1 MKDKSIFQIHLDEI
15 IRSKAGK
22 SKKKIPRFVTG
33 FLSWLIK
40 EDNLND
46 FLRFNGHSTGV
57 DTMNNA
63 VEYFDVSLELVN
75 KENIPTNGEKLIFAS
90 NHPLGGLDGICL
102 SSVLGTTFDKKI
114 KYLVNDLLYF
124 IEPLKPIFVPVNKH
138 GSQAKGGVQAINDAF
153 FSDNQIITFP
163 AGLCS
168 RKQNGRIVDTEWK
181 KMFIAKAIEYKRD
194 IVPVYFEARNSNFF
208 YNLANIRK
216 VLKLKFNLE
225 MLFLPREMFKSKGKT
240 FRIHFGEPVSWQFF
254 DDSKTHQDW
263 ANWMK
268 EQVYL
273 LKKH

>member
-1 MKDKSIFQIHLDEI
+1 MNNVFQINLDKI
-15 IRSKAGK
+15 IRSKVGK
-22 SKKKIPRFVTG
+22 SQKKIPRFVTK

-46 FLRFNGHSTGV
+46 FLQFNGTDTGV
-57 DTMNNA
+57 DTMNKA
-63 VEYFDVSLELVN
+63 VEYFKIKLEIIN
-75 KENIPTNGEKLIFAS
+75 RENIPTNGKKLIFVS

-102 SSVLGTTFDKKI
+102 SSVLGNIFDKKI

-124 IEPLKPIFVPVNKH
+124 IDPLKPIFIPINKH
-138 GSQAKGGVQAINDAF
+138 GSQAKDGILAINEAF
-153 FSDNQIITFP
+153 SSENQVITFP

-168 RKQNGRIVDTEWK
+168 RKQNSQVIDAEWK
-181 KMFIAKAIEYKRD
+181 KMFITKAIEYKRD
-194 IVPVYFEARNSNFF
+194 IVPVHFEAKNSNFF

-216 VLKLKFNLE
+216 VLKMKFNLE

-240 FRIHFGEPVSWQFF
+240 FRIYFGEPISWQFF
-254 DDSKTHQDW
+254 DDTKTHQEW

-273 LKKH
+273 LKRY